1 MSWQSGD
8 SEARSK
14 VYLPQSDG
22 GTPPAYETYSDPAE
36 AHGWRKAYAD
46 GGDTAL
52 LDTVPGDGAVPGDP
66 AGRHE
71 RLLRRRRARLTR
83 RLAVAG
89 GAACVVVLGV
99 VVVGAFDSG
108 PADETGGTPVGTSGP
123 VRLATGPAQSAEE
136 SADATSAQ
144 PSAARPSATS
154 ATSAA
159 ASAGASGSAS
169 PGAATTAGGA
179 STPPA
184 STAPPTSASPTASP
198 TATASATNGTS
209 GGNGHGR
216 GGGRHR

>member
-8 SEARSK
+8 SEARPK

-22 GTPPAYETYSDPAE
+22 ETPPAYESYSDPAE

-46 GGDTAL
+46 GDDTAL
-52 LDTVPGDGAVPGDP
+52 LDPVPADSAVPGDP

-99 VVVGAFDSG
+99 VVVGAFDSE
-108 PADETGGTPVGTSGP
+108 PADGTGGTPVGTSGP
-123 VRLATGPAQSAEE
+123 VRLATGPAQSDEE

-144 PSAARPSATS
+144 PSAATPSATP
-154 ATSAA
+154 AA
-159 ASAGASGSAS
+159 ASAGASASAS
-169 PGAATTAGGA
+169 PGATTTAGGA
-179 STPPA
+179 STPSA
-184 STAPPTSASPTASP
+184 STAPPASASP
-198 TATASATNGTS
+198 TATASATGGTS